1 MKSVLEIKVEGNDI
15 EKALKALKRQIQKE
29 GLLKELKKRTFYEK
43 PSEKEKR
50 KQREAMKKRLKSLR
64 YRNVRSY

>member
-1 MKSVLEIKVEGNDI
+1 MEIKVYDNDI
-15 EKALKALKRQIQKE
+15 EKALKVLKRQIQKE

-50 KQREAMKKRLKSLR
+50 KQREAMRKRLKALR
-64 YRNVRSY
+64 MRHR

>member
-1 MKSVLEIKVEGNDI
+1 MSYSLEIKVYDNDI
-15 EKALKALKRQIQKE
+15 EKALKVLKRQIQKE

-50 KQREAMKKRLKSLR
+50 KQREAMRKRLKALR
-64 YRNVRSY
+64 MRHR

>member
-1 MKSVLEIKVEGNDI
+1 MEIKVYDNDI
-15 EKALKALKRQIQKE
+15 EKALKVLKRQIQKE

-50 KQREAMKKRLKSLR
+50 KQREAMRKRLKALR
-64 YRNVRSY
+64 MRNR

>member
-1 MKSVLEIKVEGNDI
+1 LEIKVYDNDI
-15 EKALKALKRQIQKE
+15 EKALKVLKRQIQKE

-50 KQREAMKKRLKSLR
+50 KQREAMRKRLKALR
-64 YRNVRSY
+64 MRTR

>member
-1 MKSVLEIKVEGNDI
+1 MSYSLEIKVYDNDI
-15 EKALKALKRQIQKE
+15 EKALKVLKRQIQKE

-50 KQREAMKKRLKSLR
+50 KQREAMRKRLKALR
-64 YRNVRSY
+64 MRSR

>member
-1 MKSVLEIKVEGNDI
+1 MEIKVEGNDI

-64 YRNVRSY
+64 YKSARNY

>member
-1 MKSVLEIKVEGNDI
+1 LEIKVYDNDI
-15 EKALKALKRQIQKE
+15 EKALKVLKRQIQKE

-50 KQREAMKKRLKSLR
+50 KQREAMRKRLKAMR
-64 YRNVRSY
+64 IRSK

>member
-1 MKSVLEIKVEGNDI
+1 MEIKVEGNDI

>member
-1 MKSVLEIKVEGNDI
+1 VKSVLEIKVEGNDI

>member
-1 MKSVLEIKVEGNDI
+1 MEIKVEGNDI

-64 YRNVRSY
+64 YKSARSY